1 MKLTRTEINSNN
13 RMKTIVRNFTSMFRK
28 FVTASL
34 LNLLGL
40 SLAFASFFV
49 IMTQVNYDL
58 GYNKSFTEHE
68 KLFRLTMKLGPGM
81 EDYGVTLPRPLVEQ
95 MAAASPHITGYGIE
109 ECWTRFDQ
117 FLVDN
122 QEYSLDLLC
131 GIHDFMSVF
140 KPTVICGDLKGLNQL
155 PNIVLQ
161 RSEAMRIFGT
171 ANAVGK
177 TLKYKWVDGW
187 IFNVCAVIEDYP
199 ENNILHGVCF
209 RGTNECEGDY
219 HNWNYQ
225 AYIRVDDTA
234 NLPNVITA
242 MRQKAIELFKNDFNM
257 KTQQEE
263 EALQVVLTPITDTH
277 FAKDL
282 SKDSPN
288 IKSVSRSSVYLL
300 ICFSLLI
307 VVIAA
312 VNFMNFTLAE
322 TPLRIR
328 SINTQKVLGASTA
341 SLRGSLLA
349 EAVIISLLAFMVAMA
364 MVWLAYDLGL
374 QELVQG
380 SILLQDNL
388 WLVGITL
395 LISIVVG
402 LLAGAYPSYYV
413 TSFPPA
419 LVLKGSFGLSPKGR
433 VLRTSLI
440 CLQFVVSFMLVI
452 GVGIMYLQSYLI
464 FHTDYGFD
472 KDEVMVV
479 PTAPDTRN
487 HADAIDADLRKIP
500 GIEGASLAQSVL
512 GSNDSYQT
520 WGRGEGD
527 KHMTFTCIFV
537 DWRFLSV
544 MGIDIVE
551 GRNFRQTD
559 GDVYIFNESAK
570 KKYPWLAVD
579 KPINDEDMPVVG
591 FCEDIKY
598 TTLRVDDS
606 QQPIAFVV
614 PSREGYFK
622 GDFWRNHLLVRVAKG
637 VDKREA
643 KQKVLETVLKYEH
656 ESKPD
661 ISDLRYV
668 DDVLEKS
675 YHQERLFTQ
684 QILLFSL
691 LAILISIIGVF
702 GLTMFES
709 EYRRKEIGIRKVFG
723 SSTKE
728 ILMMFWRRYLYILLG
743 CFVVAAPIGYLV
755 GQHWL
760 EGFAVRTAISPLLF
774 LVSFL
779 LITLITMLTVT
790 YQSWKNANENPINS
804 IKTE

>member
-1 MKLTRTEINSNN
+1 
-13 RMKTIVRNFTSMFRK
+13 MFRK
-28 FVTASL
+28 FVSASL

-49 IMTQVNYDL
+49 IMTQVSYDL

-95 MAAASPHITGYGIE
+95 LAAASPHVKGYGIE
-109 ECWTRFDQ
+109 EGWTRIDQ
-117 FLVDN
+117 FLVDD
-122 QEYSLDLLC
+122 QEYSLNLVY
-131 GIHDFMSVF
+131 GINDFMSVF

-155 PNIVLQ
+155 PNIVLP

-171 ANAVGK
+171 ASAAGK
-177 TLKYKWVDGW
+177 TMKYKWEDSW
-187 IFNVCAVIEDYP
+187 IYNVCAVIEDYP
-199 ENNILHGVCF
+199 ENNFLHGISF
-209 RGTNECEGDY
+209 IGINSNEGNY
-219 HNWNYQ
+219 RNWNYQ

-234 NLPNVITA
+234 NLPSVITA
-242 MRQKAIELFKNDFNM
+242 MRQKAVELFKNDLNM
-257 KTQQEE
+257 TTQQEE
-263 EALQVVLTPITDTH
+263 EALQVVLTPIADTH

-307 VVIAA
+307 VLIAA

-349 EAVIISLLAFMVAMA
+349 EAVIISLLAFVGAMA
-364 MVWLAYDLGL
+364 MVYLAHDLGL

-388 WLVGITL
+388 WLAGVTL

-500 GIEGASLAQSVL
+500 GIEGACLAQSVL
-512 GSNDSYQT
+512 GSNDRYQT

-579 KPINDEDMPVVG
+579 KPINDEDLPVVG

-606 QQPIAFVV
+606 QQPIAFLV
-614 PSREGYFK
+614 PSREGYYNND
-622 GDFWRNHLLVRVAKG
+622 GFWRNRLLVRVAKG

-643 KQKVLETVLKYEH
+643 KEKVLDVVLKYEH
-656 ESKPD
+656 DNELEVG
-661 ISDLRYV
+661 DLHYM

-675 YHQERLFTQ
+675 YQQERLFTQ

-743 CFVVAAPIGYLV
+743 CFVVAAPIGYLL

-774 LVSFL
+774 VVSFL

>member
-1 MKLTRTEINSNN
+1 
-13 RMKTIVRNFTSMFRK
+13 MKTIIRNFTSMFRK
-28 FVTASL
+28 FVTANL

-49 IMTQVNYDL
+49 IMTQVSYDL
-58 GYNKSFTEHE
+58 GYNKSFAEHE
-68 KLFRLTMKLGPGM
+68 KLFRLTLKLGPGM

-95 MAAASPHITGYGIE
+95 LAAASPHIKGYGIE
-109 ECWTRFDQ
+109 EGWTRIDQ
-117 FLVDN
+117 FMLGD
-122 QEYSLDLLC
+122 QEYSLNLVY
-131 GIHDFMSVF
+131 GIRDFMSVF
-140 KPTVICGDLKGLNQL
+140 EPKVICGDLKGLNQL
-155 PNIVLQ
+155 PNIVLP

-177 TLKYKWVDGW
+177 TLKYKWVEDW

-199 ENNILHGVCF
+199 ENNFLHGVCF
-209 RGTNECEGDY
+209 RGTNDNEGNY

-225 AYIRVDDTA
+225 AYIRVDDSA

-242 MRQKAIELFKNDFNM
+242 MCQKAIELFKNDFNM
-257 KTQQEE
+257 KTKQEE
-263 EALQVVLTPITDTH
+263 EALQVVLTPIADTH

-349 EAVIISLLAFMVAMA
+349 EAVIISLLAFAGAMA
-364 MVWLAYDLGL
+364 MVYVAHDLGL

-388 WLVGITL
+388 WLAGVTL

-512 GSNDSYQT
+512 GSNDRYQT

-527 KHMTFTCIFV
+527 KHMTFTCVFV

-606 QQPIAFVV
+606 QQPIAFLV
-614 PSREGYFK
+614 PSRDGYFK
-622 GDFWRNHLLVRVAKG
+622 GDFWRNVLLVRVAKG

-643 KQKVLETVLKYEH
+643 KEKVLDVVLKYEH

-668 DDVLEKS
+668 DDVLEES
-675 YHQERLFTQ
+675 YRQERLFTQ

-743 CFVVAAPIGYLV
+743 CFVVAAPIGYLL

-760 EGFAVRTAISPLLF
+760 EGFAVRTSVSPLLF

>member
-1 MKLTRTEINSNN
+1 
-13 RMKTIVRNFTSMFRK
+13 MKTIIRNFTSIFRK
-28 FVTASL
+28 FVTANL

-49 IMTQVNYDL
+49 IMTQVNYDQ

-68 KLFRLTMKLGPGM
+68 RLFRLTMELGSGM

-95 MAAASPHITGYGIE
+95 LAAASPHIQGYGIE
-109 ECWTRFDQ
+109 EGWTRIDQ
-117 FLVDN
+117 FLVDD
-122 QEYSLDLLC
+122 QEYSLNLVY
-131 GIHDFMSVF
+131 GINDFMSVF
-140 KPTVICGDLKGLNQL
+140 EPKVICGDLKGLNQL
-155 PNIVLQ
+155 PNIVLP

-177 TLKYKWVDGW
+177 TLKYKWVEGW

-199 ENNILHGVCF
+199 ENNFLHGISF
-209 RGTNECEGDY
+209 RGINDNEGNY
-219 HNWNYQ
+219 RNWNYQ
-225 AYIRVDDTA
+225 AYIRVDDVA
-234 NLPNVITA
+234 NLSNVITA
-242 MRQKAIELFKNDFNM
+242 MRQKAVELFKDELNM
-257 KTQQEE
+257 ATQQEE
-263 EALQVVLTPITDTH
+263 EALQVVLTPIADTH

-282 SKDSPN
+282 SKDSPD

-328 SINTQKVLGASTA
+328 SINTQKVMGASTA

-349 EAVIISLLAFMVAMA
+349 EAVIISLLAFAGAMA
-364 MVWLAYDLGL
+364 MVWLAHDLGL
-374 QELVQG
+374 QKLVQG

-388 WLVGITL
+388 WLAGVTL

-500 GIEGASLAQSVL
+500 GIEGACLAQSVL
-512 GSNDSYQT
+512 GSSDRYQM

-527 KHMTFTCIFV
+527 KHITFTCIFV

-598 TTLRVDDS
+598 STLRVDDS
-606 QQPIAFVV
+606 QQPIAFLV
-614 PSREGYFK
+614 PSREGYYWK
-622 GDFWRNHLLVRVAKG
+622 NSGFWRNHLLVRVAKG
-637 VDKREA
+637 MDKREA
-643 KQKVLETVLKYEH
+643 KEKVLKVILKYEH
-656 ESKPD
+656 ENKPD

-668 DDVLEKS
+668 DDVLEES
-675 YHQERLFTQ
+675 YRQERLFTQ

-743 CFVVAAPIGYLV
+743 CFVVAAPIGYLL

-790 YQSWKNANENPINS
+790 YQSWKNANENPVNS

>member
-1 MKLTRTEINSNN
+1 
-13 RMKTIVRNFTSMFRK
+13 MKTIIRNFTSMFRK
-28 FVTASL
+28 FVSASL

-95 MAAASPHITGYGIE
+95 LAAASPHVKGYGIE
-109 ECWTRFDQ
+109 EGWTRIDQ
-117 FLVDN
+117 FLVDD
-122 QEYSLDLLC
+122 QEYSLNLVY
-131 GIHDFMSVF
+131 GINDFMSVF

-155 PNIVLQ
+155 PNIVLP

-177 TLKYKWVDGW
+177 TLKYKWVEEW

-199 ENNILHGVCF
+199 ENNFLHGISF
-209 RGTNECEGDY
+209 RGTNENEGNY
-219 HNWNYQ
+219 QNWNYQ
-225 AYIRVDDTA
+225 AYVRVDDVA

-242 MRQKAIELFKNDFNM
+242 MRQKAIELFKDDFNM
-257 KTQQEE
+257 KTKQEK
-263 EALQVVLTPITDTH
+263 EALQVVLTPIADTH

-307 VVIAA
+307 VIIAA

-349 EAVIISLLAFMVAMA
+349 EAVIISLLAFVGAMA
-364 MVWLAYDLGL
+364 MVYVAHDLGL

-388 WLVGITL
+388 WLAGVTL

-452 GVGIMYLQSYLI
+452 GVGVMYLQSYLI

-512 GSNDSYQT
+512 GSSDRYQT

-527 KHMTFTCIFV
+527 KHMTFACIFV

-559 GDVYIFNESAK
+559 GDVFIFNESAK

-579 KPINDEDMPVVG
+579 KPINDEDMPVIG

-598 TTLRVDDS
+598 STLRVDDS
-606 QQPIAFVV
+606 QLPIAFFV
-614 PSREGYFK
+614 PSRDGYYSKEGY
-622 GDFWRNHLLVRVAKG
+622 WRNVLLVRVAKG
-637 VDKREA
+637 MDKREA
-643 KQKVLETVLKYEH
+643 KEKVLDVVLKYEH

-661 ISDLRYV
+661 ISDLRYM
-668 DDVLEKS
+668 DDVLEES
-675 YHQERLFTQ
+675 YRQERLFTQ

-728 ILMMFWRRYLYILLG
+728 ILMMFWQRYLYILLG
-743 CFVVAAPIGYLV
+743 CFVVAAPIGYLL

-760 EGFAVRTAISPLLF
+760 EGFAVRTSVSPLLF

>member
-1 MKLTRTEINSNN
+1 
-13 RMKTIVRNFTSMFRK
+13 MFRK
-28 FVTASL
+28 FVSASL
-34 LNLLGL
+34 LNMLGL

-58 GYNKSFTEHE
+58 GYNKSFAEHE
-68 KLFRLTMKLGPGM
+68 KLFRLTLKLGPGM

-95 MAAASPHITGYGIE
+95 LAAASPHIKGYGIE
-109 ECWTRFDQ
+109 EGWTRIDQ
-117 FLVDN
+117 FLSDD
-122 QEYSLDLLC
+122 QEYSLNLVY
-131 GIHDFMSVF
+131 GIHDYMSVF

-155 PNIVLQ
+155 PNIVLP

-177 TLKYKWVDGW
+177 TLKYKWVEGW

-199 ENNILHGVCF
+199 ENNFLHGVSF
-209 RGTNECEGDY
+209 RGTNENEGNY
-219 HNWNYQ
+219 NNWNYQ
-225 AYIRVDDTA
+225 AYIRVDDVA

-257 KTQQEE
+257 TTQQEE
-263 EALQVVLTPITDTH
+263 EALQVVLTPIADTH

-282 SKDSPN
+282 SKDSPD

-307 VVIAA
+307 VLIAA

-349 EAVIISLLAFMVAMA
+349 EAVIISLLAFVGAMA
-364 MVWLAYDLGL
+364 MVYVAHDLGL

-433 VLRTSLI
+433 ILRTSLI

-512 GSNDSYQT
+512 GSNDRYQT
-520 WGRGEGD
+520 WSRGEGD
-527 KHMTFTCIFV
+527 KHITFTCIFV

-551 GRNFRQTD
+551 GRNFRQAD
-559 GDVYIFNESAK
+559 GDVYIFSESAK

-614 PSREGYFK
+614 PSRDGYFK

-643 KQKVLETVLKYEH
+643 KEKVLETVLKYEH
-656 ESKPD
+656 ENKPD
-661 ISDLRYV
+661 INDLRYM

-675 YHQERLFTQ
+675 YQQERLFTQ

-804 IKTE
+804 IKNE

>member
-1 MKLTRTEINSNN
+1 
-13 RMKTIVRNFTSMFRK
+13 MKTIIRNFTSIFRK
-28 FVTASL
+28 FVTANL

-49 IMTQVNYDL
+49 IMTQVNYDQ

-68 KLFRLTMKLGPGM
+68 RLFRLTMELGSGM

-95 MAAASPHITGYGIE
+95 LAAASPHIKGYGIE
-109 ECWTRFDQ
+109 QCWTNFDQ
-117 FLVDN
+117 FLVGD
-122 QEYSLDLLC
+122 QEYSLNLLY

-155 PNIVLQ
+155 PNIVLP

-171 ANAVGK
+171 VHAVGK
-177 TLKYKWVDGW
+177 TLKYKWVDDW

-199 ENNILHGVCF
+199 ENNFLHGICF
-209 RGTNECEGDY
+209 RGTNDNEGNY

-225 AYIRVDDTA
+225 AYIRVDDSA

-242 MRQKAIELFKNDFNM
+242 MRKKAIELFKNDFNM
-257 KTQQEE
+257 KTKQEE
-263 EALQVVLTPITDTH
+263 EALQVVLTPIADTH

-349 EAVIISLLAFMVAMA
+349 EAVIISLLAFVGAMA
-364 MVWLAYDLGL
+364 MVYLAHDLGL
-374 QELVQG
+374 QKLVQG

-388 WLVGITL
+388 WLVGVTL

-433 VLRTSLI
+433 ILRTSLI

-452 GVGIMYLQSYLI
+452 GVGVMYLQSYLI

-512 GSNDSYQT
+512 GSSDRYQT

-527 KHMTFTCIFV
+527 KHMTFTCVFV

-559 GDVYIFNESAK
+559 GDVYIFSESAK
-570 KKYPWLAVD
+570 KKYPWLDVD

-598 TTLRVDDS
+598 TTLRVDDN

-614 PSREGYFK
+614 PSRDGYFK

-643 KQKVLETVLKYEH
+643 KEKVLDVVLKYEH

-668 DDVLEKS
+668 DDVLEES
-675 YHQERLFTQ
+675 YRQERLFTQ

-728 ILMMFWRRYLYILLG
+728 ILMMFWKRYLYILLG
-743 CFVVAAPIGYLV
+743 CFVVAAPIGYLL

-774 LVSFL
+774 VVSFL

-790 YQSWKNANENPINS
+790 YQSWKNATENPVNS
-804 IKTE
+804 IKNE

>member
-1 MKLTRTEINSNN
+1 
-13 RMKTIVRNFTSMFRK
+13 MKTIIRNFTSIFRK
-28 FVTASL
+28 FITASL
-34 LNLLGL
+34 LNMLGL

-49 IMTQVNYDL
+49 IITQVNYDL

-68 KLFRLTMKLGPGM
+68 KLFRLTLKLGPGM

-95 MAAASPHITGYGIE
+95 LAAASPHITGYGIE
-109 ECWTRFDQ
+109 QGWIIFDQ
-117 FLVDN
+117 YMVDD
-122 QEYSLDLLC
+122 QEYSLNLVY
-131 GIHDFMSVF
+131 GIHDYMSVF

-155 PNIVLQ
+155 PNIVLP
-161 RSEAMRIFGT
+161 RSEAMRLFGT
-171 ANAVGK
+171 VNAVGK
-177 TLKYKWVDGW
+177 TLKYKWVEGW

-199 ENNILHGVCF
+199 ENNFLHGISF
-209 RGTNECEGDY
+209 RGLNDNEGNY
-219 HNWNYQ
+219 QNWNYQ
-225 AYIRVDDTA
+225 AYIRVDDSA

-242 MRQKAIELFKNDFNM
+242 MRQKAIEVFKNDLNM
-257 KTQQEE
+257 TTPQEE
-263 EALQVVLTPITDTH
+263 EALQVVLTPIADTH

-307 VVIAA
+307 VLIAA

-349 EAVIISLLAFMVAMA
+349 EAVIISLLAFVGAMA
-364 MVWLAYDLGL
+364 MVYLAHDLGL
-374 QELVQG
+374 QKLVQG

-433 VLRTSLI
+433 VLRSSLI

-452 GVGIMYLQSYLI
+452 GVGIMYQQSYLI

-500 GIEGASLAQSVL
+500 GIEGACLAQSVL
-512 GSNDSYQT
+512 GSSDRYQT

-527 KHMTFTCIFV
+527 KHMTFTCVFV

-598 TTLRVDDS
+598 STLRVDDS
-606 QQPIAFVV
+606 QQPIAFLV
-614 PSREGYFK
+614 PSRDGYFSQE
-622 GDFWRNHLLVRVAKG
+622 GFWRNHLLVRVAKG

-643 KQKVLETVLKYEH
+643 KQKVLEVVLKYEH
-656 ESKPD
+656 DNELEVG
-661 ISDLRYV
+661 DLRYV
-668 DDVLEKS
+668 DDVLEES
-675 YHQERLFTQ
+675 YRQERLFTQ

-709 EYRRKEIGIRKVFG
+709 EYRRKEIGVRKVFG
-723 SSTKE
+723 SSTRE
-728 ILMMFWRRYLYILLG
+728 ILLMFNRRYLYILLG
-743 CFVVAAPIGYLV
+743 CFAVAAPLGYLV

-774 LVSFL
+774 VVSFL

-790 YQSWKNANENPINS
+790 YQSWKNANENPVNS

>member
-1 MKLTRTEINSNN
+1 
-13 RMKTIVRNFTSMFRK
+13 MKTIIRNFTSMFRK
-28 FVTASL
+28 FVTANL

-58 GYNKSFTEHE
+58 GYNKSITEHE
-68 KLFRLTMKLGPGM
+68 KLFRLTMNLGPGM

-95 MAAASPHITGYGIE
+95 MAVASPHIKGYGIE
-109 ECWTRFDQ
+109 EGWTRIDQ
-117 FLVDN
+117 FMSGD
-122 QEYSLDLLC
+122 QEYSLNLVY
-131 GIHDFMSVF
+131 GVNDFMSVF
-140 KPTVICGDLKGLNQL
+140 EPTVICGDLKGLNQL
-155 PNIVLQ
+155 PNIVLP

-171 ANAVGK
+171 VNAVGK
-177 TLKYKWVDGW
+177 TLKYKWVEDW

-199 ENNILHGVCF
+199 ENNFLHGVSF
-209 RGTNECEGDY
+209 RGTNENEGNY
-219 HNWNYQ
+219 QNWNYQ
-225 AYIRVDDTA
+225 AYIRVDDVA

-242 MRQKAIELFKNDFNM
+242 MRQKAIELFKDDFNLTSP
-257 KTQQEE
+257 KEE
-263 EALQVVLTPITDTH
+263 EALQVVLTPIADTH

-328 SINTQKVLGASTA
+328 SINTQKVLGASTV

-349 EAVIISLLAFMVAMA
+349 EAVIISLVAFVGAMA
-364 MVWLAYDLGL
+364 MVYLAHDLGL
-374 QELVQG
+374 QKLVQG

-388 WLVGITL
+388 SLAGITL

-512 GSNDSYQT
+512 GSNDRYQT

-527 KHMTFTCIFV
+527 KHMTFTCVFV

-559 GDVYIFNESAK
+559 GDVFIFNESAK
-570 KKYPWLAVD
+570 KKYPWLTVD

-598 TTLRVDDS
+598 STLRVDDS
-606 QQPIAFVV
+606 QQPIAFLV
-614 PSREGYFK
+614 PSRDGYYSKEGY
-622 GDFWRNHLLVRVAKG
+622 WRNYLLVRVAKG

-643 KQKVLETVLKYEH
+643 KEKVLETVLKYEH
-656 ESKPD
+656 DNELEV
-661 ISDLRYV
+661 SDLRYV
-668 DDVLEKS
+668 DDELEKS
-675 YHQERLFTQ
+675 YQQERLFTQ

-728 ILMMFWRRYLYILLG
+728 ILMMFWKRYLYILLG

-779 LITLITMLTVT
+779 LIALITMLTVT

>member
-1 MKLTRTEINSNN
+1 
-13 RMKTIVRNFTSMFRK
+13 MKTIIRNFTSIFRK
-28 FVTASL
+28 FVTANL

-49 IMTQVNYDL
+49 IMTQVRYDL

-68 KLFRLTMKLGPGM
+68 KLFRLTMNLGPGM

-95 MAAASPHITGYGIE
+95 LAAASPHIKGYGIE
-109 ECWTRFDQ
+109 EGWTRIDQ
-117 FLVDN
+117 FLSDD
-122 QEYSLDLLC
+122 QEYSLNLLY

-155 PNIVLQ
+155 PNIVLP

-171 ANAVGK
+171 VHAVGK
-177 TLKYKWVDGW
+177 TLKYKWVDDW

-199 ENNILHGVCF
+199 ENNFLHGICF
-209 RGTNECEGDY
+209 RGTNDNEGNY

-225 AYIRVDDTA
+225 AYIRVDDSA

-242 MRQKAIELFKNDFNM
+242 MRKKAIELFKNDFNM
-257 KTQQEE
+257 TTQQEE
-263 EALQVVLTPITDTH
+263 EALQVVLTPIADTH

-349 EAVIISLLAFMVAMA
+349 EAVIISLLAFVGAMA
-364 MVWLAYDLGL
+364 MVYLAHDLGL
-374 QELVQG
+374 QKLVQG

-388 WLVGITL
+388 WLAGVTL

-512 GSNDSYQT
+512 GSSDRYQT

-527 KHMTFTCIFV
+527 KHMTFTCVFV

-559 GDVYIFNESAK
+559 GDVYIFSESAK

-614 PSREGYFK
+614 PSRDGYFK

-643 KQKVLETVLKYEH
+643 KEKVLDVVLKYEH

-668 DDVLEKS
+668 DDVLEES
-675 YHQERLFTQ
+675 YRQERLFTQ

-728 ILMMFWRRYLYILLG
+728 ILMMFWKRYLYILLG
-743 CFVVAAPIGYLV
+743 CFVVAAPIGYLL

-774 LVSFL
+774 VVSFL

-790 YQSWKNANENPINS
+790 YQSWKNATENPVNS
-804 IKTE
+804 IKNE

>member
-1 MKLTRTEINSNN
+1 
-13 RMKTIVRNFTSMFRK
+13 MKTIIRNFTSIFRK
-28 FVTASL
+28 FITASL
-34 LNLLGL
+34 LNMLGL

-49 IMTQVNYDL
+49 IITQVNYDL

-68 KLFRLTMKLGPGM
+68 KLFRLTLKLGPGM

-95 MAAASPHITGYGIE
+95 LAAASPHIKGYGIE
-109 ECWTRFDQ
+109 EGWTRIDQ
-117 FLVDN
+117 FLVGD
-122 QEYSLDLLC
+122 QEYSLNLVY
-131 GIHDFMSVF
+131 GINDFMSVF
-140 KPTVICGDLKGLNQL
+140 KPIVICGDLKGLNQL
-155 PNIVLQ
+155 PNIVLP

-171 ANAVGK
+171 ANAAGK
-177 TLKYKWVDGW
+177 TLKYKWEDSW
-187 IFNVCAVIEDYP
+187 IYNVCAVIEDYP
-199 ENNILHGVCF
+199 ENNFLHGICF
-209 RGTNECEGDY
+209 RGTNENEGNY
-219 HNWNYQ
+219 QNWNYQ
-225 AYIRVDDTA
+225 AYIRVDDSA

-242 MRQKAIELFKNDFNM
+242 MRQKAVELFKNDFNM
-257 KTQQEE
+257 KTKQEE
-263 EALQVVLTPITDTH
+263 EALQVVLTPIADTH

-349 EAVIISLLAFMVAMA
+349 EAVIISLLAFAGAMA
-364 MVWLAYDLGL
+364 MVYVAHDLGL

-388 WLVGITL
+388 WLAGVTL

-433 VLRTSLI
+433 ILRTSLI

-512 GSNDSYQT
+512 GSNDRYQT

-527 KHMTFTCIFV
+527 KHMTFTCVFV

-606 QQPIAFVV
+606 QQPIAFLV
-614 PSREGYFK
+614 PSRDGYFSNN
-622 GDFWRNHLLVRVAKG
+622 GFWRNVLLVRVAKG

-643 KQKVLETVLKYEH
+643 KEKVLDVVLKYEH

-668 DDVLEKS
+668 DDVLEES
-675 YHQERLFTQ
+675 YRQERLFTQ

-743 CFVVAAPIGYLV
+743 CFVVAAPIGYLL

-760 EGFAVRTAISPLLF
+760 EGFAVRTSVSPLLF

>member
-1 MKLTRTEINSNN
+1 MVR
-13 RMKTIVRNFTSMFRK
+13 RFKTAYV
-28 FVTASL
+28 

-58 GYNKSFTEHE
+58 GYNKSFAEHE

-95 MAAASPHITGYGIE
+95 LAVASPHIKGYGIE
-109 ECWTRFDQ
+109 EGWTRIDQ
-117 FLVDN
+117 YMVGD
-122 QEYSLDLLC
+122 QEYSLNLVF

-155 PNIVLQ
+155 DNIVLP

-177 TLKYKWVDGW
+177 TLKYKWVESW

-199 ENNILHGVCF
+199 ENNFLHGISF
-209 RGTNECEGDY
+209 RGTNENEGNY
-219 HNWNYQ
+219 RNWNYQ
-225 AYIRVDDTA
+225 AYIRVDDVA

-242 MRQKAIELFKNDFNM
+242 MRQKAVELFKNDLNLTSP
-257 KTQQEE
+257 KEE
-263 EALQVVLTPITDTH
+263 EALQVVLTPIADTH

-282 SKDSPN
+282 SKDLPN

-307 VVIAA
+307 IVIAA
-312 VNFMNFTLAE
+312 VNFMNFSLAE
-322 TPLRIR
+322 TPMRIR
-328 SINTQKVLGASTA
+328 SINTQKVLGATTA

-349 EAVIISLLAFMVAMA
+349 ETVIISLFAFVGAMA
-364 MVWLAYDLGL
+364 MVYMAHDLGL
-374 QELVQG
+374 QKLVQG

-388 WLVGITL
+388 WLVGVTL

-402 LLAGAYPSYYV
+402 LLAGAYPAYYV

-512 GSNDSYQT
+512 GCSDRYQT

-527 KHMTFTCIFV
+527 KHMTFACIFV
-537 DWRFLSV
+537 DWRFLDV

-559 GDVYIFNESAK
+559 SDVYIFNESAK
-570 KKYPWLAVD
+570 KKYPWLTVD

-591 FCEDIKY
+591 FCKDIKY
-598 TTLRVDDS
+598 ATLRVDDS
-606 QQPIAFVV
+606 QLPIAFMV
-614 PSREGYFK
+614 PGPKGYYWND
-622 GDFWRNHLLVRVAKG
+622 GFWRNVLLVRVAKG
-637 VDKREA
+637 IDKREA

-656 ESKPD
+656 DNELTVNDLHYMDDKLEES
-661 ISDLRYV
+661 YQ
-668 DDVLEKS
+668 
-675 YHQERLFTQ
+675 QERLFTK

-691 LAILISIIGVF
+691 LAILISVIGVF
-702 GLTMFES
+702 GMTMFES

-728 ILMMFWRRYLYILLG
+728 ILLMFNRRYLYILVG
-743 CFVVAAPIGYLV
+743 CFVVAAPIGYLLGV
-755 GQHWL
+755 HWL
-760 EGFAVRTAISPLLF
+760 EGFAIRTHISPLLF

>member
-1 MKLTRTEINSNN
+1 
-13 RMKTIVRNFTSMFRK
+13 MKTIIRNFTSMFRK
-28 FVTASL
+28 FVTANL

-95 MAAASPHITGYGIE
+95 MAAASPHIKGYGIE
-109 ECWTRFDQ
+109 EGWTRIDQ
-117 FLVDN
+117 FLVDD
-122 QEYSLDLLC
+122 QEYSLNLVY
-131 GIHDFMSVF
+131 GINDFMSVF

-155 PNIVLQ
+155 GNIVLP

-171 ANAVGK
+171 VNAVGK
-177 TLKYKWVDGW
+177 TLKYKWVDDW

-199 ENNILHGVCF
+199 ENNFLHGISF
-209 RGTNECEGDY
+209 RGINDNEGNY
-219 HNWNYQ
+219 RNWNYQ
-225 AYIRVDDTA
+225 AYIRVDDVA

-242 MRQKAIELFKNDFNM
+242 MRQKAIELFKDDFNM

-263 EALQVVLTPITDTH
+263 EALQVVLTPIADTH

-282 SKDSPN
+282 SKDSP
-288 IKSVSRSSVYLL
+288 SRGSVYLL

-349 EAVIISLLAFMVAMA
+349 EAVIISLLAFVGAMA
-364 MVWLAYDLGL
+364 MVWLAHDLGL

-388 WLVGITL
+388 WLAGITL

-500 GIEGASLAQSVL
+500 GIEGACLAQSVL
-512 GSNDSYQT
+512 GSSDRYQT

-527 KHMTFTCIFV
+527 KHMTFTCVFV

-598 TTLRVDDS
+598 STLRVDDS

-614 PSREGYFK
+614 PSSDGYFK
-622 GDFWRNHLLVRVAKG
+622 GDFWCNHLLVRVAKG
-637 VDKREA
+637 MDKREA
-643 KQKVLETVLKYEH
+643 KEKVLKVILKYEH
-656 ESKPD
+656 ENKPD

-675 YHQERLFTQ
+675 YQQERLFTQ

-728 ILMMFWRRYLYILLG
+728 ILLMFWKRYLYILLG
-743 CFVVAAPIGYLV
+743 CFVVAAPIGYLL

-760 EGFAVRTAISPLLF
+760 EGFAVRTSVSPLLF

>member
-1 MKLTRTEINSNN
+1 
-13 RMKTIVRNFTSMFRK
+13 MKTIIRNFTSMFRK
-28 FVTASL
+28 FVTANL

-49 IMTQVNYDL
+49 IMTQVYYDL

-68 KLFRLTMKLGPGM
+68 KLFRLTLKLGPGM

-95 MAAASPHITGYGIE
+95 MAAASPHIKGYGIE
-109 ECWTRFDQ
+109 EGWTRIDQ
-117 FLVDN
+117 FLVDD
-122 QEYSLDLLC
+122 QEYSLNLVY

-155 PNIVLQ
+155 PNIVLP

-177 TLKYKWVDGW
+177 TLKYKWVEDW

-199 ENNILHGVCF
+199 ENNFLHGISF
-209 RGTNECEGDY
+209 RGLNDNEGNY
-219 HNWNYQ
+219 QNWNYQ

-234 NLPNVITA
+234 NLPNVISA
-242 MRQKAIELFKNDFNM
+242 MRQKAIELFKDDFNM
-257 KTQQEE
+257 TTPQEK
-263 EALQVVLTPITDTH
+263 EALQVVLTPIADTH

-307 VVIAA
+307 VLIAA

-349 EAVIISLLAFMVAMA
+349 EAVIISLLAFVGAMA
-364 MVWLAYDLGL
+364 MVYLAHDLGL

-500 GIEGASLAQSVL
+500 GIEGACLAQSVL
-512 GSNDSYQT
+512 GSSDRYQT

-527 KHMTFTCIFV
+527 KHMTFTCVFV

-559 GDVYIFNESAK
+559 GDVYIFSESAK

-598 TTLRVDDS
+598 STLRVDDS

-614 PSREGYFK
+614 PSRDGYFK

-637 VDKREA
+637 MDKREA
-643 KQKVLETVLKYEH
+643 KRRVLETVLKYEH
-656 ESKPD
+656 ENKPD

-668 DDVLEKS
+668 DDELEKS
-675 YHQERLFTQ
+675 YHQERLFTE

-728 ILMMFWRRYLYILLG
+728 ILMMFWKRYLYILLG
-743 CFVVAAPIGYLV
+743 CFVVAAPIGYLL
-755 GQHWL
+755 GRHWL

-774 LVSFL
+774 VVSFL
-779 LITLITMLTVT
+779 LVTLITMLTVT

>member
-1 MKLTRTEINSNN
+1 
-13 RMKTIVRNFTSMFRK
+13 MKTIIRNFTSIFRK
-28 FVTASL
+28 FVTANL

-68 KLFRLTMKLGPGM
+68 KLFRLTMELGAGM
-81 EDYGVTLPRPLVEQ
+81 EDYGTTLPRPVIEQ
-95 MAAASPHITGYGIE
+95 LAAASPHVTGYGIE
-109 ECWTRFDQ
+109 QGWTNNDQ
-117 FLVDN
+117 FLVGK
-122 QEYSLDLLC
+122 QEYSLTLTY
-131 GIHDFMSVF
+131 GIHDFVSVF
-140 KPTVICGDLKGLNQL
+140 KPTVIDGELKGLNQNY
-155 PNIVLQ
+155 NIVLT

-171 ANAVGK
+171 TDVAGK
-177 TLKYKWVDGW
+177 PLKYKWDNDVFH
-187 IFNVCAVIEDYP
+187 ICAVIEDYP
-199 ENNILHGVCF
+199 ENNFLHGISFIGCNA
-209 RGTNECEGDY
+209 NEDNY
-219 HNWNYQ
+219 QNWNYD
-225 AYIRVDDTA
+225 AYIRVDDVR
-234 NLPNVITA
+234 NLSTVITA
-242 MRQKAIELFKNDFNM
+242 MRQKAIELFKEDFNM
-257 KTQQEE
+257 TSQEE
-263 EALQVVLTPITDTH
+263 AESLQVILTPVADAH
-277 FAKDL
+277 FSKDL
-282 SKDSPN
+282 NKNFTDAY
-288 IKSVSRSSVYLL
+288 SVSRSSVYLL

-312 VNFMNFTLAE
+312 VNFMNFNLAE
-322 TPLRIR
+322 TPMRIR
-328 SINTQKVLGASTA
+328 SINTQKVLGATTA

-349 EAVIISLLAFMVAMA
+349 EAVIISLIAFLLAMA
-364 MVWLAYDLGL
+364 LVSLAHDLGL
-374 QELVQG
+374 QALVQG
-380 SILLQDNL
+380 SIQLQDHP
-388 WLVGITL
+388 WLVGLTL

-402 LLAGAYPSYYV
+402 LLAGAYPAYYV

-433 VLRTSLI
+433 VLRTILI

-452 GVGIMYLQSYLI
+452 GVGIMYMQSYFI

-500 GIEGASLAQSVL
+500 GIEGACLAQSVL
-512 GSNDSYQT
+512 GSSDRYQT

-527 KHMTFTCIFV
+527 KHMTFTCVFV

-598 TTLRVDDS
+598 STLRVDDS
-606 QQPIAFVV
+606 QQPIAFLV
-614 PSREGYFK
+614 PSRDGYFSK
-622 GDFWRNHLLVRVAKG
+622 EGFWRNHLLVRVAKG

-643 KQKVLETVLKYEH
+643 KQKVLEVVLKYEH
-656 ESKPD
+656 DNELEVG
-661 ISDLRYV
+661 DLRYV
-668 DDVLEKS
+668 DDVLEES

-702 GLTMFES
+702 GMTMFES

-774 LVSFL
+774 VVSFL

-790 YQSWKNANENPINS
+790 YQSWKNANENPVNS